1 VDNLGYLLSALAA
14 IAVGLLG
21 YLFYLGQRLREVRRD
36 LAALDAERR
45 DREVTGQAG
54 ERAR

>member
-1 VDNLGYLLSALAA
+1 MDNLGYLLSALAA